1 MSIPQEFHA
10 YINYNDL
17 QYFPKAS
24 DIVLER
30 KEKQAIAALF
40 MIELW
45 MTYQSPKIY
54 FDTIMK
60 PVNTELTE
68 GEKERLREMD
78 SLFPENDRFKK
89 YYIWKSPLKPYYCL
103 NSILLK
109 IIWKGYL

>member
-40 MIELW
+40 MIEL
-45 MTYQSPKIY
+45 
-54 FDTIMK
+54 
-60 PVNTELTE
+60 
-68 GEKERLREMD
+68 
-78 SLFPENDRFKK
+78 
-89 YYIWKSPLKPYYCL
+89 
-103 NSILLK
+103 
-109 IIWKGYL
+109 